1 MLFVCVVLY
10 GKKLLT
16 DRRFSSYINPLVFYS
31 IAWVILMLELIFEV
45 SVRPKDY
52 SKLVKAERAYS
63 PTTVRYINGF
73 HLVFEFVALMFAIPD
88 FLPLFN
94 HRVSNGTSFIQAAIN
109 ASYGKTNYQF
119 IGGHLIFMLTR
130 MRVFGLGKEMAL
142 KTRRFQI

>member
-1 MLFVCVVLY
+1 
-10 GKKLLT
+10 
-16 DRRFSSYINPLVFYS
+16 
-31 IAWVILMLELIFEV
+31 MLELIFEV
-45 SVRPKDY
+45 FVRPEDY
-52 SKLVKAERAYS
+52 SKLLKAERAYYPS
-63 PTTVRYINGF
+63 TVRYINGF
-73 HLVFEFVALMFAIPD
+73 HLVFEFVALMFVIPD

-142 KTRRFQI
+142 KARRFQI